1 MSAIRG
7 LARYQPSV
15 PVVLPAQLQP
25 TPLGKAQLTQI
36 AAAISRRGDSPHTRR
51 NYAIDLDRFF
61 RWLDSEA
68 IAPHLATSDDLDRYR
83 AWLIE
88 PVGADGEGRYAVAS
102 ANRALVV
109 VRLFYNEAQRR
120 GWLWLNPA
128 AWLRSVR
135 GGSGEVAHP
144 ALTLAQLRE
153 LLTILDCHASSEI
166 PHVRLSALRDRLVL
180 HLGFRNGLR
189 RAELAALRL
198 RDVGED
204 GGHPTLLIRGKG
216 RKLRK
221 AKLQPA
227 TVRALRAWV
236 EAVELVPTEPLFL
249 AIAKGGRVRRQAISG
264 EAIREIVRRR
274 LAQIGITDPRYG
286 AHSMRSSFITLAL
299 EGGAPLQKTQRA
311 AGHADPRMT
320 EAYDRRRDD
329 LDDNAS
335 DYIRV

>member
-1 MSAIRG
+1 MTATRA
-7 LARYQPSV
+7 LARRQPT
-15 PVVLPAQLQP
+15 PLTVLPAQLVP
-25 TPLGKAQLTQI
+25 EPFGKAQLNQI
-36 AAAISRRGDSPHTRR
+36 AAAIARRGDSPNTRR
-51 NYAIDLDRFF
+51 NYATDLARFF
-61 RWLDSEA
+61 RWLAVEG
-68 IAPHLATSDDLDRYR
+68 IAPHAATPDDLDRYR

-88 PVGADGEGRYAVAS
+88 PVGAEGAARYSVAS
-102 ANRALVV
+102 ANRSLVV

-153 LLTILDCHASSEI
+153 LLAGLDREVASEE
-166 PHVRLSALRDRLVL
+166 PHVHLSALRDRLVL

-189 RAELAALRL
+189 RAELSALRM

-204 GGHPTLLIRGKG
+204 GGHSVLIVRGKG
-216 RKLRK
+216 RKQRK
-221 AKLQPA
+221 AKLQA
-227 TVRALRAWV
+227 STLRSLRAWA
-236 EAVELVPTEPLFL
+236 EAVELTPADPLFFQV
-249 AIAKGGRVRRQAISG
+249 AKGGHVIRQAISG